1 MMLRPLGFLA
11 AGGVIVIRLLVAD
24 PLGDAMVD
32 LYAGTMAQLRDID
45 RRV

>member
-11 AGGVIVIRLLVAD
+11 AGGVIVIQPLVAD
-24 PLGDAMVD
+24 PLGDAMVN
-32 LYAGTMAQLRDID
+32 LHARRMAQLRDID